1 MNRSHP
7 QWWMKAWHNYQYTVF
22 HRSSASIGV
31 IGCHRYEMLWTI
43 HVERFAKS
51 YDKFII
57 FNDNVYHQNLSYTL
71 QRLHRYP
78 STLFGLIS
86 SGIDQIE
93 LYKSSL
99 SSCQASSRMVEG
111 VLRPNLLYACSTGS
125 RGTRLMYG
133 QVRYQKHLVAMC
145 FEQQLPSVSD
155 GQQWVVHVK
164 WPLWPS
170 QISGPRAMLEVHH
183 TANKPPNSDPAP
195 QPYYQSL
202 ILSKSWPILTEHTV
216 FDKGHPKLTT
226 IPHQMAWLQHVP
238 WRCKQ
243 HIPSWV
249 VPQQTSA
256 CFHLALVLPVGWYG
270 YIGFWAAGFKM
281 DLKWIWGNKPV
292 CWEGWTFNHPWFE
305 FMGQSRS
312 NSLILSEKVVQS
324 FEYVWNLTVHLLA
337 FGSLTC
343 LDCMPCVTFMIRH
356 AVAPPGMHPKNDT
369 AAVMIS
375 WSKLTWS
382 FWCLGSLM
390 FEGQEMT
397 RSRPL
402 APLG

>member
-1 MNRSHP
+1 
-7 QWWMKAWHNYQYTVF
+7 
-22 HRSSASIGV
+22 
-31 IGCHRYEMLWTI
+31 MLWTI
-43 HVERFAKS
+43 HVESFAKS

-71 QRLHRYP
+71 HRLHRYP

-93 LYKSSL
+93 KCKSSL

-111 VLRPNLLYACSTGS
+111 VWRPNLLYACSTGS
-125 RGTRLMYG
+125 RGTRGKMYG

-155 GQQWVVHVK
+155 GQQWAVHVK
-164 WPLWPS
+164 WRG
-170 QISGPRAMLEVHH
+170 Q
-183 TANKPPNSDPAP
+183 ANIRSTCHAGSPPYSKQTTNPDPAP
-195 QPYYQSL
+195 QPYCQSL

-249 VPQQTSA
+249 APQQTSA

-270 YIGFWAAGFKM
+270 YIGFWDAGFNM
-281 DLKWIWGNKPV
+281 DLNRL
-292 CWEGWTFNHPWFE
+292 EGTN
-305 FMGQSRS
+305 
-312 NSLILSEKVVQS
+312 LYAEKVELS
-324 FEYVWNLTVHLLA
+324 IILDLNLW
-337 FGSLTC
+337 GSP
-343 LDCMPCVTFMIRH
+343 DPI
-356 AVAPPGMHPKNDT
+356 
-369 AAVMIS
+369 I
-375 WSKLTWS
+375 
-382 FWCLGSLM
+382 
-390 FEGQEMT
+390 
-397 RSRPL
+397 
-402 APLG
+402 

>member
-43 HVERFAKS
+43 HVESFAKS

-71 QRLHRYP
+71 HRLHRYP

-155 GQQWVVHVK
+155 GQQWVVHVE

-195 QPYYQSL
+195 QPY
-202 ILSKSWPILTEHTV
+202 
-216 FDKGHPKLTT
+216 T
-226 IPHQMAWLQHVP
+226 I
-238 WRCKQ
+238 
-243 HIPSWV
+243 
-249 VPQQTSA
+249 
-256 CFHLALVLPVGWYG
+256 
-270 YIGFWAAGFKM
+270 
-281 DLKWIWGNKPV
+281 
-292 CWEGWTFNHPWFE
+292 NH
-305 FMGQSRS
+305 
-312 NSLILSEKVVQS
+312 
-324 FEYVWNLTVHLLA
+324 
-337 FGSLTC
+337 
-343 LDCMPCVTFMIRH
+343 
-356 AVAPPGMHPKNDT
+356 
-369 AAVMIS
+369 
-375 WSKLTWS
+375 WS
-382 FWCLGSLM
+382 
-390 FEGQEMT
+390 
-397 RSRPL
+397 
-402 APLG
+402 